1 MSTMLFPVGRIRRTD
16 TGFQGHLSRDLEHE
30 ADAVWAMLTES
41 ASMAQWLAPG
51 SIQQQPGGAV
61 RIDFADSGTVI
72 DSTVTA
78 FEPGRVLEYSWSS
91 GEQPQRPL
99 RWELHPRGAGTR
111 LELFVDIPAGEDVAK
126 ACAGFEGHLEM
137 LATAL
142 EGVPTRFPFDLFVQT
157 RKSYAEQV
165 ARLG

>member
-1 MSTMLFPVGRIRRTD
+1 M
-16 TGFQGHLSRDLEHE
+16 
-30 ADAVWAMLTES
+30 
-41 ASMAQWLAPG
+41 
-51 SIQQQPGGAV
+51 
-61 RIDFADSGTVI
+61 RIDFADSGIVI

-111 LELFVDIPAGEDVAK
+111 LDLFVEVPADEDIAK

-142 EGVPTRFPFDLFVQT
+142 EGVSTRFPFDLFVQT